1 MESAIFLDHHSTTPI
16 APSVLSAMMPY
27 LTNSFGNA
35 SSVHKFGQE
44 ARRAVEIA
52 RMQVAKL
59 IGASPREIIFTSG
72 ATESDNLAIKGIAER
87 YHRQGNHIITT
98 KIEHSAIL
106 DTCYFLEK
114 LGFEITYLPVD
125 QYGMVDPEQ
134 VASAIKPSTILISII
149 YASNEVG
156 TINPVAEIGQMACQK
171 GILFHSDAVQA
182 IGKIDVNVEHLKI
195 DLMSLTAHKMYG
207 PKGIGALY
215 IRQTK
220 PKIRLKPQNYGGGQ
234 EGKIRSGT
242 LNVPGIVG
250 FGHACQLAQTE
261 MKAEFKRLT
270 ILRSRLYEGLK
281 EQIDFL
287 HLNGHPHK
295 RLPGNLNISIEFV
308 ESITLLEK
316 LEGIALS
323 TGSACSSSLLTP
335 SRVLTAMGIDDSLAR
350 TPIRFGL
357 GRGNT
362 IDEIDFV
369 ISRVVAEVTKLRE
382 SAPLYQ
388 MKTQIE

>member
-44 ARRAVEIA
+44 ARRAVEKA

-106 DTCYFLEK
+106 DTCHSLEK
-114 LGFEITYLPVD
+114 SGFEITYLPVD

-182 IGKIDVNVEHLKI
+182 IGKIDVNVERLKI

-220 PKIRLKPQNYGGGQ
+220 PKIRLKPQNYGTPCGYHLV
-234 EGKIRSGT
+234 E
-242 LNVPGIVG
+242 PG
-250 FGHACQLAQTE
+250 
-261 MKAEFKRLT
+261 
-270 ILRSRLYEGLK
+270 
-281 EQIDFL
+281 
-287 HLNGHPHK
+287 
-295 RLPGNLNISIEFV
+295 
-308 ESITLLEK
+308 
-316 LEGIALS
+316 
-323 TGSACSSSLLTP
+323 
-335 SRVLTAMGIDDSLAR
+335 
-350 TPIRFGL
+350 
-357 GRGNT
+357 
-362 IDEIDFV
+362 
-369 ISRVVAEVTKLRE
+369 
-382 SAPLYQ
+382 
-388 MKTQIE
+388 